1 METALLVVL
10 IFLIASGLNRISEKN
25 FNGAAIRNDG
35 GERIETLE
43 FEVPALHSKV
53 LFYKA
58 GELQSSNPEIS
69 GRDFRLY
76 YPPEE
81 VSKKEFLKSLENSNI
96 VVGTHEASTGEFN
109 NQIDGWPKK
118 VFYDA
123 VKKAAMVKGV
133 VKGSSKAD
141 YVRKLKASK
150 DFGASGFIDARKIE
164 LKSGMTPEGQEY
176 DGIARDLFATHLAL
190 LPNVRDP
197 DNRIQTFNAAA
208 MILNSGTLKNSEDC
222 PPQSNQQPES
232 AGGKMADKDEKKPE
246 DSIENTVR
254 NVLQKMEAEKTGA
267 ARMDALEKD
276 ISSIKDA
283 LKNSGK
289 NADGDTSTKKD
300 DPPADTTNADDGD
313 VLKNAK
319 ASEETIKIF
328 ADALGLN
335 PASLKNST
343 VKDLAKFAG
352 VDIADKSPIEVV
364 KLVNAKA
371 KELKGS
377 DTTEGAAATN
387 AASEGSQFDALL
399 KGVV

>member
-1 METALLVVL
+1 MPMLYGEKVRGQTGAFALFGGSIKKRTIFIDSLSRARLPSSQMETALLVVL
-10 IFLIASGLNRISEKN
+10 IFLIASGLNRIENKS
-25 FNGAAIRNDG
+25 FFGATIRNDA

-43 FEVPALHSKV
+43 FEVPALRSSV

-58 GELQSSNPEIS
+58 GELQSANPAIS
-69 GRDFRLY
+69 GRDFRLW

-81 VSKKEFLKSLENSNI
+81 VSKKAFLESLENAI
-96 VVGTHEASTGEFN
+96 VVVGTHEASTSEHN
-109 NQIDGWPKK
+109 KQIDGWPKK
-118 VFYDA
+118 VFYDD

-133 VKGSSKAD
+133 VKGSPEAN
-141 YVRKLKASK
+141 YVRQLKSSK
-150 DFGASGFIDARKIE
+150 NFGASGFIDARQIE
-164 LKSGMTPEGQEY
+164 IKPGTTPEGEQY

-197 DNRIQTFNAAA
+197 KNKIETFNAVALITNA
-208 MILNSGTLKNSEDC
+208 GTLTNGEDC

-289 NADGDTSTKKD
+289 NADGDTPPKKD
-300 DPPADTTNADDGD
+300 DPPADTTNADEGD
-313 VLKNAK
+313 VLNK
-319 ASEETIKIF
+319 
-328 ADALGLN
+328 
-335 PASLKNST
+335 
-343 VKDLAKFAG
+343 
-352 VDIADKSPIEVV
+352 
-364 KLVNAKA
+364 
-371 KELKGS
+371 
-377 DTTEGAAATN
+377 
-387 AASEGSQFDALL
+387 
-399 KGVV
+399 